1 MNPASDGRKQELAQL
16 IEKILDREEMYWN
29 QRSWANWLQNG
40 DKYTTYF
47 HSYASARKTIFY
59 KEIKRSE
66 WDLCGR
72 YFSSES
78 SHCQLFTNLFSTE
91 VDVTYPDFLA
101 KIDQKVTVAMNERLM
116 APFLG

>member
-1 MNPASDGRKQELAQL
+1 LKKFWT
-16 IEKILDREEMYWN
+16 EKKCIGTNVPGQTGYKMAIRILRISTAMRR
-29 QRSWANWLQNG
+29 Q
-40 DKYTTYF
+40 
-47 HSYASARKTIFY
+47 KTVFFY

-66 WDLCGR
+66 WELCGR